1 MSNTHSKPIEELQHL
16 VGELEARIGELSAR
30 VTKLE
35 VENAELRNR
44 LNLNSSNSHKPP
56 STDGLKKKTR
66 KPGLPK
72 EEGQLNGGQ
81 RGIREKH

>member
-30 VTKLE
+30 VTELE
-35 VENAELRNR
+35 AENAELKGENAELRNR

-56 STDGLKKKTR
+56 STDGLKRKTR
-66 KPGLPK
+66 KPGLP
-72 EEGQLNGGQ
+72 EIEYS
-81 RGIREKH
+81 